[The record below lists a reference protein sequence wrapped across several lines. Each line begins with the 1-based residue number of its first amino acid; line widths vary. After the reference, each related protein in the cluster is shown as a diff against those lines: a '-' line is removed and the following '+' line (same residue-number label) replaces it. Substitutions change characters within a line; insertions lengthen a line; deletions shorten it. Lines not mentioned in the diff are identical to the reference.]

1 MSLEDIS
8 TLYAE
13 DLAVTADEEDARHPD
28 KILEHSEE
36 NCKFTAEIR
45 VFSQL
50 MAQMMRKMDEQRD
63 GVYGQTV
70 VLLKLQ
76 TDKMAVDLRDLRNIV
91 AETREKYSTRHP
103 PSEDSDYNESIINV
117 TSLYPGSEEVVK
129 LTNFLEEMKSQQD
142 SEVSKGTGTEQLPT
156 DSSEED
162 ALVKNED
169 GSGVI
174 INNTREDNVKMI
186 NLIPETVKDSKFAN
200 FQEEMQAK
208 LDNGISNKGIKI
220 LLANESV
227 EDSSAMDDRKS
238 VVTNNTEDNGELRN
252 LNPETVGAEMQGEL
266 DNGMAHKV
274 AESTVP
280 MKESVE
286 DATAKGDG
294 SSVILD
300 KNTEEVTEQKPTKK
314 NDEDVEGK
322 DQDDSVAVT
331 KIAEEDTVENSSV
344 CLEMEDDTTSAS
356 PLQEMQSKQDGS
368 EVNKVTEQLAT
379 NERKDNASAMEVRD
393 SVLLNESIKEDD
405 DKNIS
410 LYPES
415 EDDNKLANSDED
427 IQSKPAS
434 KGQLPTKEKDD
445 VEDRN
450 QEDSIAITKIVKK
463 DTVENSSESLKT
475 EDDAKSVI
483 THQEIQKKLDGGKAT
498 EHLSTD
504 EGKDN
509 APVMGVRDFVVHNE
523 GTKEDF
529 DMNIFLCPESEDD
542 DKLANSDK
550 GTQSKLAS
558 EVITEQLQIKKNVG
572 VAQKKPEK
580 ESVSITNNTGEGPD
594 DNSSLQRLERVKDAR
609 SANSQQEMQSKLDVI
624 EQLPTNKSVEYVQAK
639 DEDDSVAITNSTKE
653 DNAKSSSIRLETK
666 GDSKLAQQ
674 EMQNKI
680 ESGGFGKA
688 ERKQLPPTRSVKDAT
703 AAEGDRGTVVNRS
716 NTKDD
721 NLKLNSLYQET
732 EEAAKLEKFQE
743 KMQSKVDNGTK
754 QLIGEGYVKDAL
766 ELDDDI
772 GNYDVKKRLS
782 HLKAEYVNFKSA
794 IHQEKLQREVDEEVK
809 TQQDNILPEKS
820 DESCMEYKP
829 HDVEVGSVKNGN
841 QQSNTVKAYKD
852 QYELEY
858 SISKVKQDGSPG
870 LSKIPR
876 PLNSEYQTMI
886 VSNLP
891 KHNQDSLFLGVNG
904 KSRLPKT
911 KDLHIIDDDINQTKM
926 SQENRKYTV
935 ERRVGDNGVAQQQI
949 VKYRPRTVPGDINKK
964 YQQDKST
971 ECEDFPE
978 NVMDTTLSDIGTR
991 KYVQETARSGI
1002 SNDRKARTPNSPK
1015 KGYRYNDVQQNSSQI
1030 NRSYLSPSKNVRR
1043 NKVID
1048 HVPEDQLSQTQKYSE
1063 KVDDKTILNGGK
1075 SKQFRS
1081 KIPQYQGIKYKG
1093 TSSSDEDINP
1103 KNNKDVYARSTRNKG
1118 TPPNRQD
1125 YRRANGQT
1133 NQINM
1138 VDITNLKSEI
1148 DMTSSAESVHADLKT
1163 NTAIVTRAN
1172 YRKREKMSGSCVGN
1186 RLQPCKDQ
1194 NHQILTTKKEHF
1206 FQCTS
1211 KQVWNKNIGK
1221 LKDQRRVTGNESGF
1235 YNKIEKDPLVDMR
1248 DHDERI
1254 PKHCN
1259 EIGFDTNDMNF
1270 ESDSQ
1275 YEMFEHSNQQRK
1287 RRDINTTDAVV
1298 PQAEDFDVLQRPNY
1312 YSSGGD
1318 MIGNPIASSTPI
1330 IRRPVLEPV
1339 ATSTPKDGERLPDD
1353 NSNQGKLDITLHIVF
1368 I

>member
-1 MSLEDIS
+1 M
-8 TLYAE
+8 
-13 DLAVTADEEDARHPD
+13 V
-28 KILEHSEE
+28 
-36 NCKFTAEIR
+36 NCY
-45 VFSQL
+45 
-50 MAQMMRKMDEQRD
+50 
-63 GVYGQTV
+63 VY
-70 VLLKLQ
+70 
-76 TDKMAVDLRDLRNIV
+76 
-91 AETREKYSTRHP
+91 
-103 PSEDSDYNESIINV
+103 
-117 TSLYPGSEEVVK
+117 
-129 LTNFLEEMKSQQD
+129 
-142 SEVSKGTGTEQLPT
+142 
-156 DSSEED
+156 
-162 ALVKNED
+162 
-169 GSGVI
+169 VI
-174 INNTREDNVKMI
+174 
-186 NLIPETVKDSKFAN
+186 A
-200 FQEEMQAK
+200 
-208 LDNGISNKGIKI
+208 
-220 LLANESV
+220 
-227 EDSSAMDDRKS
+227 
-238 VVTNNTEDNGELRN
+238 
-252 LNPETVGAEMQGEL
+252 
-266 DNGMAHKV
+266 
-274 AESTVP
+274 
-280 MKESVE
+280 
-286 DATAKGDG
+286 
-294 SSVILD
+294 
-300 KNTEEVTEQKPTKK
+300 
-314 NDEDVEGK
+314 
-322 DQDDSVAVT
+322 
-331 KIAEEDTVENSSV
+331 
-344 CLEMEDDTTSAS
+344 
-356 PLQEMQSKQDGS
+356 
-368 EVNKVTEQLAT
+368 
-379 NERKDNASAMEVRD
+379 
-393 SVLLNESIKEDD
+393 
-405 DKNIS
+405 
-410 LYPES
+410 
-415 EDDNKLANSDED
+415 
-427 IQSKPAS
+427 
-434 KGQLPTKEKDD
+434 
-445 VEDRN
+445 
-450 QEDSIAITKIVKK
+450 
-463 DTVENSSESLKT
+463 
-475 EDDAKSVI
+475 
-483 THQEIQKKLDGGKAT
+483 
-498 EHLSTD
+498 
-504 EGKDN
+504 
-509 APVMGVRDFVVHNE
+509 
-523 GTKEDF
+523 
-529 DMNIFLCPESEDD
+529 
-542 DKLANSDK
+542 
-550 GTQSKLAS
+550 
-558 EVITEQLQIKKNVG
+558 
-572 VAQKKPEK
+572 
-580 ESVSITNNTGEGPD
+580 
-594 DNSSLQRLERVKDAR
+594 
-609 SANSQQEMQSKLDVI
+609 
-624 EQLPTNKSVEYVQAK
+624 
-639 DEDDSVAITNSTKE
+639 
-653 DNAKSSSIRLETK
+653 
-666 GDSKLAQQ
+666 
-674 EMQNKI
+674 
-680 ESGGFGKA
+680 
-688 ERKQLPPTRSVKDAT
+688 
-703 AAEGDRGTVVNRS
+703 
-716 NTKDD
+716 
-721 NLKLNSLYQET
+721 
-732 EEAAKLEKFQE
+732 
-743 KMQSKVDNGTK
+743 GTK

-782 HLKAEYVNFKSA
+782 HLKAEDVNFKSA

-809 TQQDNILPEKS
+809 TQQGYTFKQTDIEKNQQTVPESSNPVSCSLDLVENEGCIESMKHDTKYTNGLLKQIEQERTNEEPQAYVNDELKGLEEHLTIVSQKKITTAKFQEKSNDIKEQAKQYSTVGVNTKDYMIKSSDEENIQIKNANETCLFEEKFQAYHVPDVDANIYVSTDNILPEKS

-841 QQSNTVKAYKD
+841 QRSNTVKAYKD
-852 QYELEY
+852 KYELEH

-904 KSRLPKT
+904 KSRLPKK

-978 NVMDTTLSDIGTR
+978 NMMDTTLSDIGTR
-991 KYVQETARSGI
+991 KYVQETTRSGI

-1163 NTAIVTRAN
+1163 NTTIVTRAN
-1172 YRKREKMSGSCVGN
+1172 YRKREKLSGSCIGN

-1235 YNKIEKDPLVDMR
+1235 YNEIEKDPLVDMR

-1259 EIGFDTNDMNF
+1259 EIGFDTNDMSF